1 MTKCKREFL
10 CGIMH
15 DDHDLVTDPLWVH
28 AEVSPFRDEVIREFH
43 FHPAIA
49 DTLIARGFNSLEQIH
64 RFLYA
69 QLPDLHD
76 PFLMSGMSRAVD
88 RVCQAIE
95 LSQNILIYG
104 DHDVDGMTGTALLC
118 EFFTRLG
125 ANVFFHI
132 SGRTILRQGLYIDA
146 LEHALKNDCPL
157 MITVDCGITAAAEI
171 AQVVK
176 ENVDVIVTDHHE
188 PTDQIPLC
196 IATLNPKLLHDVYPN
211 RELTGV
217 GVAFKLAHA
226 IMQRLVSDG
235 NAAAKKVD
243 LKRLLDLVALG
254 TVADMGALQGENRI
268 LVRYGMQQLRRNK
281 RIGLAKLMLVCEVD
295 PIDLTTFDISLKI
308 APRLNSLGRIDDPDK
323 GVKLLLLKNHAQA
336 EDLALEL
343 DLNNIERRKIERA
356 VSVDVENLL
365 QKQELSLSQNR
376 AIVLFSEKWH
386 SGVIAIIAA
395 RIARQYNRP
404 TAIFAIEKSIAKGS
418 LRSIREFPLL
428 SVLKENRDMML
439 NFGGHD
445 FAAGC
450 TIKRTALE
458 LFSQRFIAAANEVL
472 CDEDVQNKIH
482 LDAQVQFR
490 DLTFDFL
497 EAMKLLEPFGNENPA
512 PVFYC
517 EAIQTWPAKK
527 VGTMHMRLFLEQDGR
542 ILEGFAY
549 NLARYFRPLQKK
561 KNRLRI
567 AFTPQISAFKQSPN
581 IQLLIRAIQILGE

>member
-1 MTKCKREFL
+1 
-10 CGIMH
+10 MH
-15 DDHDLVTDPLWVH
+15 DDHGLLSDPLWVY
-28 AEVSPFRDEVIREFH
+28 AQAGPFREEVIREFH

-49 DTLIARGFNSLEQIH
+49 DTLIARGFSSLEQIH

-88 RVCQAIE
+88 RICQAIE

-118 EFFTRLG
+118 EFFTRIG

-146 LEHALKNDCPL
+146 LEHALKNDCRL

-171 AQVVK
+171 AQVIEK
-176 ENVDVIVTDHHE
+176 NVDVIVTDHHE
-188 PTDQIPLC
+188 PTDQIPFC
-196 IATLNPKLLHDVYPN
+196 IATLNPKLLHDAYPN

-226 IMQRLVSDG
+226 ITQRLVSDG
-235 NAAAKKVD
+235 KISEKKID

-295 PIDLTTFDISLKI
+295 PIDLSTFDIALKI

-323 GVKLLLLKNHAQA
+323 GVKLLLMKNHAQTG
-336 EDLALEL
+336 DLALEL
-343 DLNNIERRKIERA
+343 DLNNIERRKIERL
-356 VSVDVENLL
+356 VSEDVDQLIH
-365 QKQELSLSQNR
+365 KQGPSVCRNR

-386 SGVIAIIAA
+386 SGVIAIISA
-395 RIARQYNRP
+395 RISRQYNRP

-418 LRSIREFPLL
+418 LRSIRGFPLL
-428 SVLKENRDMML
+428 PVLKENKDLML

-450 TIKRTALE
+450 TMKRTALE
-458 LFSQRFIAAANEVL
+458 MFSERFITAANEVL
-472 CDEDVQNKIH
+472 CEEDVQNKIY
-482 LDAQVQFR
+482 LDSEVQFR

-512 PVFYC
+512 PVFHC
-517 EAIQTWPAKK
+517 EVIQTWPAKM

-542 ILEGFAY
+542 IFEGFAY

-567 AFTPQISAFKQSPN
+567 AFTPQFSAFKQNPG
-581 IQLLIRAIQILGE
+581 IQLLIRAIQILEG

>member
-1 MTKCKREFL
+1 MQY
-10 CGIMH
+10 
-15 DDHDLVTDPLWVH
+15 DPPLVSDPLWVY
-28 AEVSPFRDEVIREFH
+28 APDGPFKEEVAAEFH

-49 DTLIARGFNSLEQIH
+49 STLVARGFNSLEQIH
-64 RFLYA
+64 RYLYA

-88 RVCQAIE
+88 RICQAIE
-95 LSQNILIYG
+95 LGQNILIYG

-118 EFFTRLG
+118 EFFTRIG
-125 ANVFFHI
+125 APVCFHI
-132 SGRTILRQGLYIDA
+132 SGRTILKQGLYIDA
-146 LEHALKNDCPL
+146 LEHALKNDCRL

-171 AQVVK
+171 TQVIEK
-176 ENVDVIVTDHHE
+176 NVDVIVTDHHE

-196 IATLNPKLLHDVYPN
+196 IATLNPKLLHDAYPN

-226 IMQRLVSDG
+226 ITQRLVSDG
-235 NAAAKKVD
+235 KLQAKKID

-268 LVRYGMQQLRRNK
+268 LVRYGLQQLRRNK
-281 RIGLAKLMLVCEVD
+281 RVGLAQLLLVCEVD
-295 PIDLTTFDISLKI
+295 PLDLTTYDISLKI

-323 GVKLLLLKNHAQA
+323 GVQLLLMKNQLQA

-343 DLNNIERRKIERA
+343 DLNNIERRKIERL
-356 VSVDVENLL
+356 VSLDVDHLL
-365 QKQELSLSQNR
+365 QKQEGLKENR
-376 AIVLFSEKWH
+376 AIVLSSEKWH
-386 SGVIAIIAA
+386 AGVIPIIAA

-404 TAIFAIEKSIAKGS
+404 TAIFAIEKNIAKGS
-418 LRSIREFPLL
+418 MRSTREFPLL
-428 SVLKENRDMML
+428 PVLKENRDLML

-450 TIKRTALE
+450 ALKRTALE
-458 LFSQRFIAAANEVL
+458 AFSKRFIAAANEVL
-472 CDEDVQNKIH
+472 RDEDVQHKIH
-482 LDAQVQFR
+482 LDAYVPFQ

-517 EAIQTWPAKK
+517 DVIQTWPAKM
-527 VGTMHMRLFLEQDGR
+527 VGTMHMRLFLEHNGR
-542 ILEGFAY
+542 VLEGFAY
-549 NLARYFRPLQKK
+549 NLARYFRLLQKK
-561 KNRLRI
+561 KKGKLRV
-567 AFTPQISAFKQSPN
+567 AYTPQINSFKQSPS
-581 IQLLIRAIQILGE
+581 IQLLIRAIQILEE